1 MKAEFEKRLFIGIP
15 ADLEIKPIL
24 SDIQSSLELNS
35 GQIRWVPPKN
45 IHITLL
51 FLGNVAI
58 DDISKLTK
66 ALEDALDLNHFRAS
80 IEKIGVFPSIQ
91 HPKILWLGIDNG
103 IQKMIT
109 LHKQA
114 EKAAS
119 PFQID
124 KTKETFI
131 PHITIG
137 RVGRSCGKID
147 VFPFLKYVYS
157 PVELDVNSVALYE
170 SQLIPEG
177 AEYKILTT
185 FPLN

>member
-15 ADLEIKPIL
+15 AGREIKPIL
-24 SDIQSSLELNS
+24 SDIQSSIELNS
-35 GQIRWVPPKN
+35 GQIRWVPPEN

-51 FLGNVAI
+51 FLGTVAI

-66 ALEDALDLNHFRAS
+66 ALEVGLDLNHFRAS
-80 IEKIGVFPSIQ
+80 IEKIGVFPSVQ
-91 HPKILWLGIDNG
+91 HPKILWFGIGNG
-103 IQKMIT
+103 SQKMIT

-114 EKAAS
+114 AKAAAA
-119 PFQID
+119 FKMD
-124 KTKETFI
+124 KKKGIFI

-137 RVGRSCGKID
+137 RVGQSCGKID
-147 VFPFLKYVYS
+147 VLPFLKYVYS
-157 PVELDVNSVALYE
+157 PVELDVNSVTLYE
-170 SQLIPEG
+170 SQLIPKG